1 MAITI
6 STEEFAEALELQLG
20 QYNESVIKGM
30 KKAAAQA
37 VKDCDKA
44 IKDSITFHQSPA
56 GRYVKSF
63 MTKKTEEGPTTI
75 EYTWY
80 VKAPEYRLTHLLE
93 FGHRTRIKTA
103 HYGGTAETRA
113 FPHIKHGEKVGTESF
128 EKYLAEVLENDSS

>member
-1 MAITI
+1 MAVTI
-6 STEEFAEALELQLG
+6 CPEGFAEALKLQLE

-30 KKAAAQA
+30 KKAAARA
-37 VKDCDKA
+37 VQDCDKA

-56 GRYVKSF
+56 GKYVKSF
-63 MTKKTEEGPTTI
+63 ATKMTKEGPTTI

-93 FGHRTRIKTA
+93 FGHRTRMKTA
-103 HYGGTAETRA
+103 HYGSTAETRA
-113 FPHIKHGEKVGTESF
+113 FPHIKHGEKVGTENF